1 MYKKLFFL
9 LSACLFF
16 FNNLIAQTV
25 AVSFQVNMS
34 YQIAQGK
41 FDPQKEFVDLAG
53 TFNNWGAQQLKLSDG
68 NSDQVYETVLNL
80 PVSSAIEYKFRING
94 VWSGREE
101 FPGGGNNRRYVVTSG
116 SNNISVWYNDE
127 LPPDTKP
134 KADFTAGSLY
144 LFENGTVNFQDL
156 SAGLITQRDWLF
168 EGGQPSAS
176 QETNPVVYYSREGNY
191 KVSLIVSGP
200 AGKDTLARSGYITV
214 RKRETQN
221 TSWWNNSVFYEIFVR
236 SFYDSDGNGTGDF
249 KGITRKLDYL
259 KDLGISGI
267 WLMPVN
273 PSPSYHGYDVTD
285 YRAVNPAYGTMA
297 DFKELVAEAHKR
309 GIRII
314 IDYVMNHSSNQ
325 HPWFQQSAANNPAY
339 RNFYRWSATDP
350 GYQGPLGTAWFK
362 SSTGYY
368 YGAFNSAMPDLNYES
383 NALKDSIFSSA
394 DFWLKDAGIDGFRL
408 DAVLYLMEEGTQGI
422 NTQGTYNLLRDF
434 SAHIKAS
441 KPDAF
446 SVGEAWT
453 NTSAVVNYVI
463 NNRLD
468 YCFEF
473 DLASAIL
480 SAVNSGNA
488 SALTAQIQN
497 VWNSYPYLQ
506 YGTFLTNHD
515 QNRTL
520 STLGSIAKAK
530 TAASI
535 YLTLPGIPYLYYG
548 EEIGMS
554 GSKPDQ
560 YIRTPMQWNGNAN
573 AGFTSGNPWIRV
585 NSDYTWTNTESELAD
600 SSSILHWYKKL
611 IALRNQE
618 AALRLGDYEGLAS
631 SAQPVLAFLR
641 KYQGR
646 TLLIIVNTGQDAQNN
661 LRLTIRSG
669 MKPGTYRLTELLT
682 GKADVYASLNNNNDL
697 SGLSIGGMT
706 AQVYSLSNGPETGVE
721 SNTSTAAGFS
731 LEQNYPNPFNPS
743 TSISYSIGARTR
755 VELKVY
761 DMLGREAALLVD
773 RIQNPGS
780 YNVIFNA
787 SALPSGIYICSIQ
800 AGSFTSSRKLI
811 LIK

>member
-1 MYKKLFFL
+1 
-9 LSACLFF
+9 
-16 FNNLIAQTV
+16 
-25 AVSFQVNMS
+25 MS

-41 FDPQKEFVDLAG
+41 FDPQKEFVDVAG
-53 TFNNWGAQQLKLSDG
+53 TFNNWGAQQLKLSDS
-68 NSDQVYETVLNL
+68 NSDQIYEAVFNI
-80 PVSSAIEYKFRING
+80 PVSTAIEYKFRING
-94 VWSGREE
+94 LWTGREE
-101 FPGGGNNRRYVVTSG
+101 FPGGGSNRNYTVTSG
-116 SNNISVWYNDE
+116 SNYILVWYNNE
-127 LPPDTKP
+127 VPPDAVP
-134 KADFTAGSLY
+134 KADFTSGSVS
-144 LFENGTVNFQDL
+144 LFENGTVNFQDR
-156 SAGLITQRDWLF
+156 SAGTITKREWFF
-168 EGGQPSAS
+168 EGGQPTVSA
-176 QETNPVVYYSREGNY
+176 ETNPAVYYSKAGAY

-200 AGKDTLARSGYITV
+200 AGKDTLTRPGYITV

-249 KGITRKLDYL
+249 KGITQKLDYL

-267 WLMPVN
+267 WLMPIN
-273 PSPSYHGYDVTD
+273 PSPSYHGYDVTN
-285 YRAVNPAYGTMA
+285 YREVNPAYGTMN
-297 DFKELVAEAHKR
+297 DFKQLVAEAHKR

-339 RNFYRWSATDP
+339 RNFYRWSDTNP
-350 GYQGPLGTAWFK
+350 GYSGPLGTAWFK

-368 YGAFNSAMPDLNYES
+368 YGVFNSAMPDLNYEEP
-383 NALKDSIFSSA
+383 ALKDSIFSSA

-434 SAHIKAS
+434 SAHIKAA

-446 SVGEAWT
+446 AVGEAWT
-453 NTSAVVNYVI
+453 NTSTVVNYVI

-480 SAVNSGNA
+480 SAVNSGNTTG
-488 SALTAQIQN
+488 LTAQIQN

-515 QNRTL
+515 QNRAMSML
-520 STLGSIAKAK
+520 STIAKAK

-554 GSKPDQ
+554 GSKPDE
-560 YIRTPMQWNGNAN
+560 YIRTPMQWNGNSN
-573 AGFTSGNPWIRV
+573 AGFTTGNPWIRV
-585 NSDYTWTNTESELAD
+585 NADYPWTNTESELAD
-600 SSSILHWYKKL
+600 SASILQWYKKL

-618 AALRLGDYEGLAS
+618 AALRLGDYEGLAC
-631 SAQPVLAFLR
+631 SAQSVLAFMR
-641 KYQGR
+641 KYQDK
-646 TLLIIVNTGQDAQNN
+646 TLLIIVNTGKDAQNN
-661 LRLTIRSG
+661 IKLTMRSS
-669 MKPGTYRLTELLT
+669 MKPGTYSLTELLY
-682 GKADVYASLNNNNDL
+682 GKANAYAVLNSNNEL

-706 AQVYSLSNGPETGVE
+706 TLVYSLSNGPETGVE
-721 SNTSTAAGFS
+721 SGNSAATGFS

-743 TSISYSIGARTR
+743 TMISYSIGASTR
-755 VELKVY
+755 VELRVY
-761 DMLGREAALLVD
+761 DMLGREAALLVNQ
-773 RIQNPGS
+773 IQNPGS
-780 YNVIFNA
+780 YNVKFDA
-787 SALPSGIYICSIQ
+787 SALPSGVYICKIQ
-800 AGSFTSSRKLI
+800 AGSFSSSRKLI